1 MCIRDS
7 ELGEERPAVTLSDGA
22 TVPAYIRM
30 GIGPNQWPAYPEK
43 FRESMSVYFAACCDV
58 ATDIMRALS
67 EALGLQ
73 PGELEARF
81 CADGAHA
88 RYKPA
93 CYRPVAEALDTAGVN
108 VESKSLG
115 LGAHKDFGFLSL
127 LLQNDVGGLE
137 VQRADDGVWIEVPP
151 IPGTLV
157 VNLGEMAEL
166 LSAGLFVASTH
177 RVRPPVGQC
186 RVSIPVFFNP
196 SLTAVVRPVVERLT
210 GAGRRRQMDGT
221 ADNRIIAKYGQNWVK
236 GFARSQPAWFQRHMP
251 DVFAVQQQLQPTAVK
266 RQVRS
271 RL

>member
-1 MCIRDS
+1 
-7 ELGEERPAVTLSDGA
+7 
-22 TVPAYIRM
+22 M

-137 VQRADDGVWIEVPP
+137 VQRADDGVWIEAVSY
-151 IPGTLV
+151 THLRAHETVLDLV
-157 VNLGEMAEL
+157 CRL
-166 LSAGLFVASTH
+166 LLEKKKKT
-177 RVRPPVGQC
+177 
-186 RVSIPVFFNP
+186 
-196 SLTAVVRPVVERLT
+196 
-210 GAGRRRQMDGT
+210 
-221 ADNRIIAKYGQNWVK
+221 
-236 GFARSQPAWFQRHMP
+236 
-251 DVFAVQQQLQPTAVK
+251 DV
-266 RQVRS
+266 
-271 RL
+271 